1 MSFLKRRRWGDN
13 YCQEDDQAKIIVL
26 ATLIVCTGGALWTWL

>member
-13 YCQEDDQAKIIVL
+13 YCQADQAKIIIL
-26 ATLIVCTGGALWTWL
+26 ATLLVCTGGALWTWL